1 MPEFLE
7 KKVGFLL
14 EENELFFFLKKKSL
28 VT

>member
-14 EENELFFFLKKKSL
+14 EENELFFFFKKKSF